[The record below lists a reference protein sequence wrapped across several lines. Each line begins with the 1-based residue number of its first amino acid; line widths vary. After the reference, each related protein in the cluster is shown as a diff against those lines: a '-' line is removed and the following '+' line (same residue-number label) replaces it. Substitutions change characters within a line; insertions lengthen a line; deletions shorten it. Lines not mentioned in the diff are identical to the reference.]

1 MNKDDKKELVS
12 YRIARARETFKEV
25 NLHIENKLWNTAIN
39 RLYYACYYAVTALLF
54 KFCFRENFPELL
66 GGTRELSKVFFE
78 KIPVKQITEDQE
90 LPFKERVTQILAH
103 KKEGKDISHLEKQID
118 QMIYKL
124 YELTEE
130 EIKIV
135 EEAVK

>member
-1 MNKDDKKELVS
+1 MTKFLPFIYDDRKYYTNQKCFILTGQRLEFL
-12 YRIARARETFKEV
+12 
-25 NLHIENKLWNTAIN
+25 TAFFN
-39 RLYYACYYAVTALLF
+39 SNLF

-78 KIPVKQITEDQE
+78 KIPVKQIIEDQE
-90 LPFKERVTQILAH
+90 LPFKEIVIQILAH
-103 KKEGKDISHLEKQID
+103 KKEGKDIFHLEKQID